1 MRDERILM
9 SQDKNLRKR
18 HMKGAILVRFIC
30 VLSLWLLLCYLLLS
44 QRTFTLWTLFVII
57 ASGIIIFVPLY
68 KKHIRDGKG
77 K

>member
-1 MRDERILM
+1 M

-18 HMKGAILVRFIC
+18 QMKGAIFVRFIC
-30 VLSLWLLLCYLLLS
+30 VLLLWLLLCFLLLS